1 MAVQGTMTSWLS
13 LNLGY
18 IHYVNC
24 KGVEDIFY
32 GVILSS
38 YPPHHTEYFDTP
50 PPSPSPKNQKK
61 KVTTPSLDWK
71 ESKIWAM

>member
-50 PPSPSPKNQKK
+50 LPLPLPQNQKK